1 VLSNGSPS
9 ASTQPPQNAVARRV
23 AGSMPAERHAA
34 CMAAIEAFAAS
45 M

>member
-1 VLSNGSPS
+1 VLAEGEPFDSPR
-9 ASTQPPQNAVARRV
+9 ARAQAGPV